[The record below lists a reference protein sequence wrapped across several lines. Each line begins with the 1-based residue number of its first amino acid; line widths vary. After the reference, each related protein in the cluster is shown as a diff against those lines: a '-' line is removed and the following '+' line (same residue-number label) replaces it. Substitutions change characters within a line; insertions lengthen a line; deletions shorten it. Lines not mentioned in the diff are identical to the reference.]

1 MKLKKQQILDESIK
15 NALRDVLNEME
26 YDNSIEFTGDY
37 TDEEKRLM
45 KIKQNRSNAA
55 KKGAKTRAYNRQSKA
70 DKEFMDKQYSLG
82 YKDLFGNGKLDE
94 SISKALNESIIK
106 LTEDKDNSD
115 KKKKKANKRHL
126 VLQWLQQDEVNDAAI
141 RRQVEG
147 EPETQEE
154 EDAKRSYFMKKVNQT
169 DGKSF
174 SDEEINDLYALKS
187 SLGQ

>member
-1 MKLKKQQILDESIK
+1 MKAQHLGALTPLGIVRRNPQVPHTAREVTCHPVNNWRGKQSSIPP
-15 NALRDVLNEME
+15 L
-26 YDNSIEFTGDY
+26 
-37 TDEEKRLM
+37 
-45 KIKQNRSNAA
+45 
-55 KKGAKTRAYNRQSKA
+55 KTRPDSPVRTLQRNCDPSQIWPRGSQERKH
-70 DKEFMDKQYSLG
+70 EFP
-82 YKDLFGNGKLDE
+82 
-94 SISKALNESIIK
+94 A
-106 LTEDKDNSD
+106 
-115 KKKKKANKRHL
+115 
-126 VLQWLQQDEVNDAAI
+126 QWLQQDEVNDAAI